1 VTEPEHPA
9 ARAEA
14 LRRLESLVAL
24 LGYWTPLGE
33 VAAVVDVDRPDNPA
47 RSRADVTAA
56 IRIVLGTD
64 SALDLKRD
72 AA

>member
-1 VTEPEHPA
+1 VTDPA
-9 ARAEA
+9 DARVEA

-33 VAAVVDVDRPDNPA
+33 VAQAVDLDGPDHP
-47 RSRADVTAA
+47 A

-64 SALDLKRD
+64 PAVDLKRTPE
-72 AA
+72 ARPPTV